1 MSWKETCAVDE
12 RAMFVGE
19 CLRGDLSVAELCR
32 RYEVSRKTGYKWLG
46 RYEAEGKAGLKDRSH
61 VPHHCPHGLSEET
74 IEKILEVKKRNPSW
88 GAWKVERWLSARRPW
103 RHWPAVSTI
112 GELFKARGL
121 TTRRK
126 RRPHVPES
134 APFSGCIGPNDVW
147 TVDFKGWFRTGDGE
161 RCDPLT
167 LQDAY
172 SRYLLRC
179 QVVRPD
185 REGVWPVFD
194 AAFREFGLPKAM
206 RSDNGPP
213 FASVAAGGL
222 SKLSVQLIKAG
233 VMPERIRPGKPQE
246 NGRHE
251 RFHLTLKKDAASPPA
266 ASLKAQQRRF
276 DEFRHVYNEERPHQA
291 LQQTPP
297 ARHYAPSSARYSGR
311 LREPEY
317 SDDVIV
323 RRVRHNGEIRWKGNT
338 IFVSEVL
345 SGEPVGC
352 EEGEDGFW
360 HLTYGPISLGW
371 IDNRGRLVR
380 SRRLR
385 GAGSGTHGRPPG

>member
-147 TVDFKGWFRTGDGE
+147 TVDFRAGFARAT
-161 RCDPLT
+161 
-167 LQDAY
+167 A
-172 SRYLLRC
+172 S
-179 QVVRPD
+179 
-185 REGVWPVFD
+185 
-194 AAFREFGLPKAM
+194 AA
-206 RSDNGPP
+206 
-213 FASVAAGGL
+213 
-222 SKLSVQLIKAG
+222 
-233 VMPERIRPGKPQE
+233 IR
-246 NGRHE
+246 
-251 RFHLTLKKDAASPPA
+251 
-266 ASLKAQQRRF
+266 
-276 DEFRHVYNEERPHQA
+276 
-291 LQQTPP
+291 
-297 ARHYAPSSARYSGR
+297 
-311 LREPEY
+311 
-317 SDDVIV
+317 
-323 RRVRHNGEIRWKGNT
+323 
-338 IFVSEVL
+338 
-345 SGEPVGC
+345 
-352 EEGEDGFW
+352 
-360 HLTYGPISLGW
+360 
-371 IDNRGRLVR
+371 
-380 SRRLR
+380 
-385 GAGSGTHGRPPG
+385 